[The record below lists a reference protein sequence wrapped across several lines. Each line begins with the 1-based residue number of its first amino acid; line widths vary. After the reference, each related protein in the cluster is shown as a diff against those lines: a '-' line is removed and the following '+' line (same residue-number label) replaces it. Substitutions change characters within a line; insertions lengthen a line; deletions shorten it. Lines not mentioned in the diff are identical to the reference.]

1 MEWFEKRTTDQLLD
15 DLLFAYDMIRDS
27 ATQEQAKRWDMK
39 FKEIRNEIMRRVGEF
54 SERLL

>member
-1 MEWFEKRTTDQLLD
+1 MDSRTTDQLLD

-27 ATQEQAKRWDMK
+27 GTQEQAKHWDTQ
-39 FKEIRNEIMRRVGEF
+39 FKSIRDEIIRRAGEL